1 MCDCLEGVR
10 VVPGSQTG
18 DRMLSESVC
27 RVKPVAC
34 RVNNG
39 VEVLEVVGSPA
50 GRLHFQVGNP
60 KALHDH
66 VSAYATHSRLG
77 RTSWASPADFA
88 LSSLIVQEL

>member
-10 VVPGSQTG
+10 VVPSSQTS

-27 RVKPVAC
+27 RVKPVSC

-39 VEVLEVVGSPA
+39 VEVVESPA
-50 GRLHFQVGNP
+50 DRLLFQVGNP
-60 KALHDH
+60 KARHDH

-77 RTSWASPADFA
+77 RTSWAFPADFA
-88 LSSLIVQEL
+88 LSSLRVQEL